1 MLPLHYQ
8 FLSQSNNCQYIT
20 NIGQVA
26 ISHLL
31 LLLHRAGSGTE
42 AGDGEP
48 FPTDDGAVRHSNVL
62 PRSKLSKRCTT
73 SPPPPFNLALP
84 LNTLLSLILR
94 TLSLTH
100 LSQSHRSSFA
110 FVCVLVRHGCCWG
123 GGIYDV
129 EGWSVSRLSWER
141 EGLVSS
147 ELTRPWT
154 MSSSPF
160 SLPIH
165 SRLING
171 WVF

>member
-1 MLPLHYQ
+1 MVTSYMYMLPLHYQ
-8 FLSQSNNCQYIT
+8 FLSQSNNCQYST

-31 LLLHRAGSGTE
+31 HLAGSGTE
-42 AGDGEP
+42 ACDGEP
-48 FPTDDGAVRHSNVL
+48 FPTDDGAVRHSSVL
-62 PRSKLSKRCTT
+62 PQSKLPKRCTT
-73 SPPPPFNLALP
+73 SQPCSSTKHLTITDP
-84 LNTLLSLILR
+84 LHP
-94 TLSLTH
+94 LSLTH
-100 LSQSHRSSFA
+100 LSQRSRSA
-110 FVCVLVRHGCCWG
+110 FVCVLVRHGCCRG